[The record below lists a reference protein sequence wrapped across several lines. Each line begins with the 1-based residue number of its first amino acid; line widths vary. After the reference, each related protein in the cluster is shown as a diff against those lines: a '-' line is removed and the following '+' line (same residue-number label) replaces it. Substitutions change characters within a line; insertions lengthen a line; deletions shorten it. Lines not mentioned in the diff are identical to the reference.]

1 MGRKGKIKIKMKI
14 LSRDDI
20 RTVINNKLYLG
31 RLLALDSVDWSFIVT
46 NTTREH
52 LMVCTKVGRTIQ
64 L

>member
-1 MGRKGKIKIKMKI
+1 MGRKGKTKMKI
-14 LSRDDI
+14 LFGDDM
-20 RTVINNKLYLG
+20 RKVINNKLNLG

-52 LMVCTKVGRTIQ
+52 LMVCSKGGRTIQ

>member
-1 MGRKGKIKIKMKI
+1 MKMKI
-14 LSRDDI
+14 LSGDDI

-52 LMVCTKVGRTIQ
+52 LMACSKGGRTIQ